1 MTTTTHPARSG
12 DRLVQDQFYIG
23 GGWAPATS
31 GTRINVHEAA
41 TGEVFAEVAE
51 ASEQDIDGAVKAA
64 AEAYPSWSTTA
75 VEERV
80 SYLEAIS
87 QGIADRTEELAR
99 SIAREVGSPIRMA
112 RAVQVGNPI
121 AIIAGTTAALRDFE
135 FQEQIGNDL
144 VVHEAVGV
152 VAAITPW
159 NYPLQQIVAKVAPAL
174 AAGCTVVLK
183 ASEVAPLTAFI
194 LAEIAAA
201 AGLPAGVLNVISGT
215 GATAGE
221 GLVLHPLVD
230 MISFTGSTRA
240 GRRISQLAAESVTPV
255 TLELGGKS
263 ASVLLPDADIEKA
276 AKFAVYNA
284 FSNAGQ
290 TCTALT
296 RLLVPA
302 EEQERAAAV
311 AVETAQKLTLGD
323 PLDESTRLGPLASE
337 TQLERVRGYIRQGI
351 AEGARLMIGGAEAPT
366 GLERGYFVQA
376 TVFADV
382 RPEMTIA
389 QEEIFGPVLSVIPY
403 RDESEALE
411 IANGTRYGLAG
422 AVWSQD
428 QDHAVSFARRLQAGT
443 VEVNG
448 GAFNLVAPFGGV
460 KQSGHGRE
468 FGKYGLQEF
477 LVPKSIQL

>member
-64 AEAYPSWSTTA
+64 AEAYPGWSRTA

-121 AIIAGTTAALRDFE
+121 AIITGTTAALRDFE

-183 ASEVAPLTAFI
+183 ASEVAPLTAFT